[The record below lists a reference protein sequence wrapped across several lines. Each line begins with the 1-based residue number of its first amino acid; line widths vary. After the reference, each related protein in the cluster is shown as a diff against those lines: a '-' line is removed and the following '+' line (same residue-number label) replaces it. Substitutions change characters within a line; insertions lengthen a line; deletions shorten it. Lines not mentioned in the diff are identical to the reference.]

1 MEDFD
6 LYPCPFPHATSRMEN
21 IQDLIQGDK
30 REGIVFSQGKFIL
43 IWTRVMAMG
52 CREKGD
58 QEIFRK
64 YNQMYLEI
72 GCI

>member
-1 MEDFD
+1 M
-6 LYPCPFPHATSRMEN
+6 
-21 IQDLIQGDK
+21 QGDK
-30 REGIVFSQGKFIL
+30 REVIVVSQGKFIL
-43 IWTRVMAMG
+43 IWTKVMAVG

-72 GCI
+72 AWIQKGVKGKGVTYKCYS